1 MSTGC
6 ESAAITV
13 PADQTGPGRNGC
25 RAPWLEGDSG
35 MLTAIDLRD
44 GLEQKTKLFRG
55 FSDSSRL
62 AILESL
68 RGGARSVSEI
78 VEATSLTQSNAS
90 NHLSCLL
97 GCGLV
102 TREQRGRYVYYRLS
116 DTRVVDLLELSD
128 ALLGG
133 VAREI
138 DACRGYEG
146 AGEE

>member
-1 MSTGC
+1 
-6 ESAAITV
+6 
-13 PADQTGPGRNGC
+13 
-25 RAPWLEGDSG
+25 
-35 MLTAIDLRD
+35 MLTALDLRE

-68 RGGARSVSEI
+68 RDGPRSVSELI
-78 VEATSLTQSNAS
+78 ELTGLTQSNAS

-102 TREQRGRYVYYRLS
+102 AREQRGRFVYYRLS
-116 DTRVVDLLELSD
+116 DSRVVDLLELGD
-128 ALLGG
+128 ALLNG

-138 DACRGYEG
+138 DSCRGYETSPP
-146 AGEE
+146 GE